1 MARIRH
7 VAALGS
13 ALALAGCAVAPPA
26 GPRIVSLPGPNKTF
40 AQFQQDDAQC
50 RQYGQQVSGGLPAA
64 QAASAN
70 ATNAPIAGTAIGAA
84 VGAVIGAAAGNPAL
98 GAAIGGGAGLLF
110 GSASGAGQAEYSELS
125 LQERY
130 DIGYAQCM
138 AANGNSVPPPGS
150 PAYGY
155 GYGYPYYGP
164 WWWGYGPWW
173 WGGGFVFV
181 GHFHHHF
188 GGHFAGHFA
197 SHGHFG
203 GGGHHH

>member
-7 VAALGS
+7 VAALVS
-13 ALALAGCAVAPPA
+13 ALALASCAVAPPT

-40 AQFQQDDAQC
+40 AQFQQDDLQC

-64 QAASAN
+64 QTASAN

-84 VGAVIGAAAGNPAL
+84 VGAAIGAAAGNPAL
-98 GAAIGGGAGLLF
+98 GAAVGGGTGLLF

-150 PAYGY
+150 PAYGAY
-155 GYGYPYYGP
+155 YAYYGP
-164 WWWGYGPWW
+164 GWWNYGPWW

-181 GHFHHHF
+181 DHFHHHRF
-188 GGHFAGHFA
+188 GGHFGHFHGHGHFA
-197 SHGHFG
+197 G